1 MEMRN
6 TNMVIGQSFFRI
18 SWMPEA
24 GYNGLFSLVSEVCY
38 CLGWQILTHWNFY
51 ALGVS
56 IPGIAGMFGL
66 NILRS
71 GLRQIEKCNVLG
83 FDKWDFFGIR
93 IW

>member
-1 MEMRN
+1 
-6 TNMVIGQSFFRI
+6 MVIGQSFFRI

-56 IPGIAGMFGL
+56 IPSIAGMFGL
-66 NILRS
+66 NILHS